1 MPLAPEVMT
10 YGAFEGG
17 QRAGDRKDDVQ
28 HQDGLDARQDD
39 VLELLPL
46 VGAVDFGRLV
56 QRRIDR
62 HHGADEQD
70 HVLAEITPDRG
81 AHQRPVVNAL
91 VFQPVCRLSSWNP
104 HHWSTVSNTYPRV

>member
-1 MPLAPEVMT
+1 M
-10 YGAFEGG
+10 
-17 QRAGDRKDDVQ
+17 
-28 HQDGLDARQDD
+28 
-39 VLELLPL
+39 LELLPL

-70 HVLAEITPDRG
+70 HVLAEITPDGG

-91 VFQPVCRLSSWNP
+91 VFQPVW
-104 HHWSTVSNTYPRV
+104 